1 MLYIGCPFCN
11 YNAIGQMSLKN
22 HILSTHSRMKGEEA
36 INVNILYYTLL
47 TRVYEGGGG
56 TGCTCH
62 SCGEILF
69 FIFIV
74 INIFH
79 T

>member
-47 TRVYEGGGG
+47 TRVYEGGGALG
-56 TGCTCH
+56 ALVTVVGK
-62 SCGEILF
+62 F
-69 FIFIV
+69 YFY
-74 INIFH
+74 FH
-79 T
+79 RY